1 MQSLN
6 IITERVLQYGLR
18 LNFETHVFHKA
29 DALAIVCLDLELKF
43 RLIAWCVSCIQVIS
57 VMNLNRLSDSGFPAA
72 AGLRVGIQ
80 LTNFYQGVR
89 S

>member
-29 DALAIVCLDLELKF
+29 DVGDRCQMPGGAEDSE
-43 RLIAWCVSCIQVIS
+43 IS
-57 VMNLNRLSDSGFPAA
+57 
-72 AGLRVGIQ
+72 GLR
-80 LTNFYQGVR
+80 LPGVR
-89 S
+89 GGMT